1 VRAALII
8 LNFEFRNDQVKFFCM
23 QIVENYLKTRYKTS
37 SASQVDQNILKHF
50 MSMWLQ
56 MQTTRKANEKNFLTK
71 KAAQLFA
78 IVSLI
83 DFPTRW
89 PTFFNDL
96 MVTSLWSIG
105 NADFYLKVLLAIDSE
120 IVDREIP
127 RTVEE
132 SNLITFYKDSI
143 RERCVTDLVESWYV
157 LLKEHTNKNAEITCQ
172 ALEVISVYISW
183 IDINLVANS
192 RFVEFFLYA
201 MGQVDL
207 RETACTCLEEIT
219 NKRMEIRAKLK
230 LIDYL
235 WTDVI
240 EKCAI
245 ALEQQINLSND
256 EQDNCDYLLK
266 FGKLLNAIGNNLYD
280 GWQKTHKKEPDV
292 GVLLFKCIETKM
304 PYVLRI
310 LNHSDDDISESVSE
324 FCMHYISCLKI
335 NKIQTREQQ
344 TNIEVGLEISTQIE

>member
-1 VRAALII
+1 
-8 LNFEFRNDQVKFFCM
+8 
-23 QIVENYLKTRYKTS
+23 
-37 SASQVDQNILKHF
+37 
-50 MSMWLQ
+50 
-56 MQTTRKANEKNFLTK
+56 
-71 KAAQLFA
+71 
-78 IVSLI
+78 
-83 DFPTRW
+83 
-89 PTFFNDL
+89 
-96 MVTSLWSIG
+96 
-105 NADFYLKVLLAIDSE
+105 
-120 IVDREIP
+120 
-127 RTVEE
+127 
-132 SNLITFYKDSI
+132 
-143 RERCVTDLVESWYV
+143 
-157 LLKEHTNKNAEITCQ
+157 
-172 ALEVISVYISW
+172 
-183 IDINLVANS
+183 
-192 RFVEFFLYA
+192 

-207 RETACTCLEEIT
+207 RETACTCIEEIT

-304 PYVLRI
+304 PYVLQI

-324 FCMHYISCLKI
+324 FCMHYISCLKV

-344 TNIEVGLEISTQIE
+344 TNIEVGLEISTRIQWIMELIFFCFKNMFNIVVNKTKYDSSFNFDNEVCTLKPA